1 MCVLFDCFSVLIMP
15 TAAEV
20 VQLRSRVVPAPKQRE
35 SERESGCL
43 QMISF

>member
-35 SERESGCL
+35 RVRERAVACK
-43 QMISF
+43 